1 MRPTDI
7 LMVTWERP
15 DLTRRAIKTLKLN
28 TKPNSYRL
36 HVVDNGS
43 KAKGIVNMLR
53 ELASEGYISTL
64 IENPTNRGLE
74 PARNQL
80 LELAESPYIVTTD
93 NDCLPPRIDAQTGL
107 DWLQQLIELMRD
119 NPEYG
124 ALSCRTQVMIGTG
137 NIFEEAD
144 KNGDKIVEFGHP
156 GGSLRIMRTEA
167 VRDVGGWRDS
177 EVGRGAEERYI
188 CGKLH
193 ESGWK
198 TGFAAQVKC
207 LHLFGHRGQSTDRWG
222 YPAHWLPDASGHS
235 DIWHPALEAGDDP
248 EEIKKF
254 TDA

>member
-15 DLTRRAIKTLKLN
+15 DITEKVIKTIKLN
-28 TKPNSYRL
+28 TKPGTYSL

-43 KAKGIVNMLR
+43 DKYMVGKLR
-53 ELASEGYISTL
+53 ELLEAGYITTL
-64 IENPTNRGLE
+64 VENPENLGLE

-80 LELAESPYIVTTD
+80 MELAGGKYIITTD
-93 NDCLPPRIDAQTGL
+93 NDCLPPRIADGK
-107 DWLQQLIELMRD
+107 DWLERLITLMEN
-119 NPEYG
+119 NPDYG
-124 ALSCRTQVMIGTG
+124 AISCRTQVMIGTG

-144 KNGDKIVEFGHP
+144 KDGDEIVEFGHP

-167 VRDVGGWRDS
+167 VRDVGGWRG
-177 EVGRGAEERYI
+177 EQAGRGSEERYI

-198 TGFAAQVKC
+198 TGFATQVRT
-207 LHLFGHRGQSTDRWG
+207 LHLFGDRRQATDRWG
-222 YPAHWLPDASGHS
+222 YPADWLPERTGHS
-235 DIWHPALEAGDDP
+235 DIHHPALINGDDP
-248 EEIKKF
+248 DEVRRF